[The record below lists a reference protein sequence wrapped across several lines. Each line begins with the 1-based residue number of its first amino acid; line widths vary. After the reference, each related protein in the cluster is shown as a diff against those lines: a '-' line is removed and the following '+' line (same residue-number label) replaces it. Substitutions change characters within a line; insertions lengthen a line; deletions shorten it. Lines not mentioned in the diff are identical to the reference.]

1 MILNSHLHFPKIVL
15 AIAPSASK
23 MFIVINLVSA
33 IPMVY
38 QTFNRLML
46 SLVLLTLL
54 ALYAHDHWMTH
65 TVQID
70 GRSQFAISAVDDR
83 PEGGKSY
90 SQLHRSPQKLRLDC
104 DIKVAYQWPFC
115 ELAIR
120 LSRDDKGL
128 DLSRFDR
135 LTLKIKASGPEQKQS
150 IRLFLR
156 NFNSA
161 YSKPGQD
168 ATLKPHEIV
177 FDPNETK
184 GEVSFKLP
192 QFMVASWW
200 VQEHPTTIE
209 HVGPELD
216 QVVAVSIAT
225 GGNVQAGAHVI
236 ELEKME
242 LSGVLIPADRFRLII
257 IFVWITAILIY
268 LIWAWQRS
276 QIELRESAR
285 LRKELKHSNELLEQR
300 VNERTRALAASN
312 AQLIETLENLEGT
325 RHELVQIEKNSAL
338 GALVSGIAHELNT
351 PIGNAVLVSST
362 LSDKLRD
369 FEASTEQN
377 FTRKILKEYFIDA
390 KRGIDILQQNLARS
404 ATLITSFKQL
414 AADQHSEQ
422 RRKFRL
428 HDMMEETMLAMMPVI
443 SKTGHQ
449 LQLDIDHKIMM
460 DAYPGPLSQ
469 IMINFINNALLHGF
483 EGKAQGTMSI
493 TAQLSGQEHVEI
505 CFSDDGVGI
514 PASIIQRVFEPFFTT
529 KLGKG
534 GSGLGMHL
542 VHSMVTQM
550 FGGKIELHSIPNE
563 GTRIILQLPLVA
575 PDNTRHVLK
584 IGAPADVVKDFH
596 LFLAQRPIMDIH
608 DFAHPHSRRDVVEL
622 TVFLQALLRLE
633 PKVEYEL
640 TTVDSYAIGIEQ
652 LRAGKLAALATTVWK
667 SDIALYPRE
676 IQFSSPI
683 IDNGKSVV
691 GVFTTKEKRLSLDFH
706 QLSDLQH
713 LRFVSNRDWSADWKA
728 IQELGVKHCA
738 DVKTWRQMVYMVC
751 SGECDALLAP
761 FNQHPEAEIEL
772 DDCRLVP
779 LPGIKVRLNDSRH
792 FAASKAPHAA
802 IIISNVFPQLK
813 DLVDNGQIEKAMYE
827 CGFYLP

>member
-1 MILNSHLHFPKIVL
+1 
-15 AIAPSASK
+15 

-33 IPMVY
+33 IPVVY

-54 ALYAHDHWMTH
+54 ALYAHGHWMTR

-70 GRSQFAISAVDDR
+70 GRSQLAVSAVDDR
-83 PEGGKSY
+83 PEGGKSVA
-90 SQLHRSPQKLRLDC
+90 QLHSSPQEMRLDC
-104 DIKVAYQWPFC
+104 DIKIAYQWPFC

-120 LSRDDKGL
+120 LSSNDKGL
-128 DLSRFDR
+128 NLTQFDR
-135 LTLKIKASGPEQKQS
+135 LILKIKASGPEKKQS

-156 NFNSA
+156 NFNPA
-161 YSKPGQD
+161 YSKSGQD

-177 FDPNETK
+177 FDPNETN
-184 GEVSFKLP
+184 GEVSFKLA

-200 VQEHPTTIE
+200 TQEHPTSIE
-209 HVGPELD
+209 HIGPELD
-216 QVVAVSIAT
+216 QVVAMSIAT

-236 ELEKME
+236 ELEKIE
-242 LSGVLIPADRFRLII
+242 LSGALIPADRFRLII

-276 QIELRESAR
+276 QVELRESAR
-285 LRKELKHSNELLEQR
+285 LRKELKRNNEALEER
-300 VNERTRALAASN
+300 VNERTRALSASN

-351 PIGNAVLVSST
+351 PIGNAVLVAST
-362 LSDKLRD
+362 LGDKLRE

-377 FTRKILKEYFIDA
+377 FTRKILKDYFIDA
-390 KRGIDILQQNLARS
+390 KRGVEILQKNLARS

-414 AADQHSEQ
+414 ATDQHSEQ
-422 RRKFRL
+422 RRQFRL
-428 HDMMEETMLAMMPVI
+428 HDMMEETVLAMMPII

-449 LQLDIDHKIMM
+449 LQLDIDHQIMM

-469 IMINFINNALLHGF
+469 IIINFINNALLHGF
-483 EGKAQGTMSI
+483 EGKSVGKMAI
-493 TAQLSGQEHVEI
+493 TARLLDQEFVEI

-550 FGGKIELHSIPNE
+550 LGGKIDIHSIPNE
-563 GTRIILQLPLVA
+563 GTHIVLQLPLVA

-608 DFAHPHSRRDVVEL
+608 EFDHPHSRRDVVEL
-622 TVFLQALLRLE
+622 TLFLQALLRLE
-633 PKVEYEL
+633 PKVDYEL

-652 LRAGKLAALATTVWK
+652 LRAGKLTALATTVWK
-667 SDIALYPRE
+667 SDLTPYPKE
-676 IQFSSPI
+676 IQFSDAI
-683 IDNGKSVV
+683 IAKGASVV
-691 GVFTTKEKRLSLDFH
+691 GVFTTQEKIESLAGHHLD
-706 QLSDLQH
+706 DLKQ
-713 LRFVSNRDWSADWKA
+713 LRFVSNKDWSADWDA
-728 IQELGVKHCA
+728 IQKLGVNYCA
-738 DVKTWRQMVYMVC
+738 DVKTWRQMVYMVS

-761 FNQHPEAEIEL
+761 FNHHADAEIEL
-772 DDCRLVP
+772 DDCRLLP
-779 LPGIKVRLNDSRH
+779 IPGIRICLDDSRH
-792 FAASKAPHAA
+792 FAASSQAQAS
-802 IIISNVFPQLK
+802 IIISKVFPQFKNLC
-813 DLVDNGQIEKAMYE
+813 DNGQIDKALRD
-827 CGFYLP
+827 CGFFSRDRI